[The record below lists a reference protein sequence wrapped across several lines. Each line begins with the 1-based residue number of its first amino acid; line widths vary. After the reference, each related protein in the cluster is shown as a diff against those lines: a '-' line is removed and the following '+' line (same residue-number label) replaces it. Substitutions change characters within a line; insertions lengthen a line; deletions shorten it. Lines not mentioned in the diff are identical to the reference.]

1 MQEESDYLEYN
12 VLHNEDGQI
21 KIEAENGTLITL
33 SFSKEDNPDVEK
45 AVLENLILSFE
56 KRFLKKI

>member
-1 MQEESDYLEYN
+1 MQEESDYVEYN
-12 VLHNEDGQI
+12 VLHNEDGLI

-45 AVLENLILSFE
+45 SVLENLILSFE
-56 KRFLKKI
+56 KRFFKKI